1 MSLTYGY
8 DLKDGDKILEA
19 PTGAAEKLSP
29 LRLLLPGGALVNHLP
44 FCAISNFILPI
55 IVVSHSYVLVR
66 HIPSWVPFLSY
77 EPFARTVRKLSERIR
92 NEPIDFVKNALVC
105 GDRAPSIL
113 VD

>member
-19 PTGAAEKLSP
+19 PTRAAEKLSP
-29 LRLLLPGGALVNHLP
+29 LLLPGGALINHLP
-44 FCAISNFILPI
+44 FCEISNFILPI
-55 IVVSHSYVLVR
+55 IVVSHSMFLVR

-105 GDRAPSIL
+105 GDCAPSIL
-113 VD
+113 VN

>member
-8 DLKDGDKILEA
+8 DLKDGDKILDA
-19 PTGAAEKLSP
+19 PAGAADILSP
-29 LRLLLPGGALVNHLP
+29 LLLPGGTLVNHLP
-44 FCAISNFILPI
+44 FCAISNSILPI

-77 EPFARTVRKLSERIR
+77 EPLARTVRKLSETIR

-105 GDRAPSIL
+105 GDRVLSIL
-113 VD
+113 VN